1 VQVTA
6 EKVTSRFSSAI
17 DVRVL
22 GPTLGALGVDG
33 SWKIIFVAIPGF
45 FDSEQV
51 NELEEHLVYEF
62 RINSSRALNEFL
74 DCNSLRNLVSES
86 VRSS

>member
-1 VQVTA
+1 MTA
-6 EKVTSRFSSAI
+6 EKITSRFSSAI
-17 DVRVL
+17 DVPVL
-22 GPTLGALGVDG
+22 GSTLGALGVDG
-33 SWKIIFVAIPGF
+33 SWKTIFVTIPGF

-62 RINSSRALNEFL
+62 RIKSSRALNGFL

>member
-1 VQVTA
+1 MTA
-6 EKVTSRFSSAI
+6 ENITSRFSSAI

-22 GPTLGALGVDG
+22 GSTLGALGVDG

-45 FDSEQV
+45 FDLEQV

-62 RINSSRALNEFL
+62 RIKSSRALNGFL